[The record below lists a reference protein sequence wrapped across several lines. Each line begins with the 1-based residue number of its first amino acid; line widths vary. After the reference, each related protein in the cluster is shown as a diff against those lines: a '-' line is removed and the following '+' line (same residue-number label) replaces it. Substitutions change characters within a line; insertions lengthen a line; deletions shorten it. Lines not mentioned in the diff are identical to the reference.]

1 MVTSRANSR
10 DRELLQNCPEL
21 GPVSPERTLQYTEL
35 AVLSLTVRL
44 CLLTRMKSYVDDLR
58 RTRLFLK
65 PSSSVS
71 DSRLR
76 RRLAHGTRY
85 LRPETNVLPGIVE
98 CLLECI
104 ILLVSVICGVSLK
117 SRPSGSLGVSPLMA
131 VEVAAEMCQS
141 VRVLIDGFHG
151 VKSGAG

>member
-1 MVTSRANSR
+1 MVTSRAAAVTENC
-10 DRELLQNCPEL
+10 LKNCPAL
-21 GPVSPERTLQYTEL
+21 GLVSPERMLQYTEL

-44 CLLTRMKSYVDDLR
+44 CLLTRMKSYVDDLK

-76 RRLAHGTRY
+76 RTLAHGSRY
-85 LRPETNVLPGIVE
+85 LRPETSVLPGI
-98 CLLECI
+98 LECI
-104 ILLVSVICGVSLK
+104 IVVVNIICGVSMK

-141 VRVLIDGFHG
+141 VRALIDGFHE
-151 VKSGAG
+151 VKSRAG